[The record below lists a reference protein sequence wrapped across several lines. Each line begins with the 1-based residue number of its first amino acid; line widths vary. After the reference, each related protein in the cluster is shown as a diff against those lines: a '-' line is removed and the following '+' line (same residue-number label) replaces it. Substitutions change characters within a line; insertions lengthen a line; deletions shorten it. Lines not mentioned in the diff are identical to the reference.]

1 MQQLNICIDI
11 DGTITDP
18 YYWLDISN
26 KFFNKSISEEQVTE
40 YHCYKVMGVEQE
52 EYREFYENYKFE
64 IHSKQELRENVR
76 DVLEILSINHKIF
89 FITARDSSLSMLT
102 YSYLKTNNISFND
115 LFLLGSH
122 YKVDKAKEL
131 NCSVFIEDNYDN
143 AIQLSENG
151 FKVLLIDTNYNR
163 NPINDRITRVY
174 NWNDIYTF
182 INSMCIKKEA
192 I

>member
-1 MQQLNICIDI
+1 MQQLNICVDI

-18 YYWLDISN
+18 YYWLEISN

-40 YHCYKVMGVEQE
+40 YYCYKVMGVEQE
-52 EYREFYENYKFE
+52 QYREFYEKYKFE
-64 IHSKQELRENVR
+64 IHSEQKLRENVK
-76 DVLEILSINHKIF
+76 DVLRMLGINHKIF
-89 FITARDSSLSMLT
+89 FVTARDSSLNMLT
-102 YSYLKTNNISFND
+102 YSYLKRNSIQFND

-122 YKVDKAKEL
+122 YKVDKAREL

-163 NPINDRITRVY
+163 KPTNDRITRVY
-174 NWNDIYTF
+174 NWNEIYTV
-182 INSMCIKKEA
+182 INNMHTEKEV